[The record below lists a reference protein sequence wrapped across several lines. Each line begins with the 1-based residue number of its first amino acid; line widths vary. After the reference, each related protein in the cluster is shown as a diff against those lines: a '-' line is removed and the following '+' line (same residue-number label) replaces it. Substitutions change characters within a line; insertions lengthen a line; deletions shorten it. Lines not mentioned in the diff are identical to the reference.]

1 MPQLPRHS
9 EDMPID
15 PANRA
20 AKEPPRVP
28 QPSEAVLAD
37 EAAIDEAI
45 EMTFPASDP
54 PAWPP
59 SHTDVR

>member
-1 MPQLPRHS
+1 M
-9 EDMPID
+9 D
-15 PANRA
+15 PGNRA
-20 AKEPPRVP
+20 ATEQLRAP
-28 QPSEAVLAD
+28 QRSEAALAD

-59 SHTDVR
+59 SHTDLTSAIAPDATGDP